1 MCIRDRHKL
10 KETDEIVQTMESTNK
25 SELIFFSN
33 KCVAYKMKTYDLAD
47 AKVSTMGEYLPGI
60 LGLEE
65 DEKIVY
71 TVVTTDYKGEMLFT
85 FENGKMAKV
94 ALSNYETKTNRKK
107 LIGAYGNKSPICDIR
122 LLDEDKDVV
131 LMSDNNRVLLV
142 NTEKIQE
149 RIYSSEWIM
158 EELKRVGFS
167 DVTCTDQLLE
177 GHEEHAATWFVI
189 AKK

>member
-1 MCIRDRHKL
+1 M
-10 KETDEIVQTMESTNK
+10 
-25 SELIFFSN
+25 
-33 KCVAYKMKTYDLAD
+33 
-47 AKVSTMGEYLPGI
+47 
-60 LGLEE
+60 
-65 DEKIVY
+65 Y

-142 NTEKIQE
+142 NTEKF
-149 RIYSSEWIM
+149 R
-158 EELKRVGFS
+158 LKRQRVHRGYR
-167 DVTCTDQLLE
+167 
-177 GHEEHAATWFVI
+177 
-189 AKK
+189 

>member
-1 MCIRDRHKL
+1 
-10 KETDEIVQTMESTNK
+10 MESTNK

-94 ALSNYETKTNRKK
+94 ALSNYRCIRK
-107 LIGAYGNKSPICDIR
+107 
-122 LLDEDKDVV
+122 
-131 LMSDNNRVLLV
+131 
-142 NTEKIQE
+142 
-149 RIYSSEWIM
+149 
-158 EELKRVGFS
+158 
-167 DVTCTDQLLE
+167 
-177 GHEEHAATWFVI
+177 
-189 AKK
+189 